1 MIAMDMTTRYAM
13 RYVMQAV
20 VVTHRK
26 NGHVFPSYNCHSI
39 LLSYLDF
46 RLQLRAAP
54 RATNHI
60 IEVELGLRFIEGFY
74 NKIRILQ

>member
-20 VVTHRK
+20 VMTRGK

-46 RLQLRAAP
+46 RLQLSR
-54 RATNHI
+54 NS
-60 IEVELGLRFIEGFY
+60 ELERKTRREEARQ
-74 NKIRILQ
+74 KPDP

>member
-20 VVTHRK
+20 VMTRGK

-46 RLQLRAAP
+46 RLQLSR
-54 RATNHI
+54 NS
-60 IEVELGLRFIEGFY
+60 
-74 NKIRILQ
+74 